1 MARTSNREQKK
12 RLSLVDNN
20 AQNVTKIYRAVIY
33 ARISSEDD
41 RKIASHTIENQMELL
56 QEYVDSKEDMELVDC
71 YCDRGITGTRFD
83 RPEFSRMIMDMKL
96 GKFNCIVVKDF
107 SRLGRN
113 YLEAGD
119 YLEKIFPMYGIRF
132 ISVSDGFDSLYSKP
146 MEDGMIVP
154 LKNLINEAYA
164 KDISKRISVSKEN
177 QQKRGEYVGS
187 KPPLGY
193 LKDPDDCHHLIPD
206 PDSEQIIRDMFA
218 WRLEGKS
225 VTAIARKL
233 NKMNIPSPEQYRIQK
248 GIEKNHKYKDVRW
261 DGCSVVCILRNVA
274 YIGDMEQG
282 YQKGAL
288 YKGIP
293 DHRQKKEQRIYVKGT
308 HEGIVDKE
316 TFYRVQELLDETEK
330 KQKQVQNKYR
340 HLERKEDIF
349 RGLLYCADCGS
360 RLSFYRRTVKLPSGY
375 HHYYTYLCRN
385 TPYREDCT
393 KKNMKM
399 EKLEEIVKELINLH
413 INLHISLYME
423 KEDILRDLNSNAQV
437 RNERHRI
444 EEEERKMFEEM
455 ETVEARSKNLYE
467 DLKDEIISEA
477 EYLTLKADYA
487 DKIEKLKT
495 MCEEAKKSI
504 TMLMPDACVCFE
516 MSDNINRF
524 GDFTELTPEIIKA
537 FIKKITFF
545 GDNRIEV
552 EYTFSDC
559 LEQLDKLIEE
569 RKRLCCMA

>member
-1 MARTSNREQKK
+1 MARTSNRERKK
-12 RLSLVDNN
+12 RLSLADNN

-41 RKIASHTIENQMELL
+41 RKIASHTIENQMALL

-413 INLHISLYME
+413 ISLYME

>member
-1 MARTSNREQKK
+1 M
-12 RLSLVDNN
+12 
-20 AQNVTKIYRAVIY
+20 
-33 ARISSEDD
+33 
-41 RKIASHTIENQMELL
+41 
-56 QEYVDSKEDMELVDC
+56 
-71 YCDRGITGTRFD
+71 
-83 RPEFSRMIMDMKL
+83 
-96 GKFNCIVVKDF
+96 
-107 SRLGRN
+107 
-113 YLEAGD
+113 
-119 YLEKIFPMYGIRF
+119 
-132 ISVSDGFDSLYSKP
+132 
-146 MEDGMIVP
+146 
-154 LKNLINEAYA
+154 
-164 KDISKRISVSKEN
+164 
-177 QQKRGEYVGS
+177 
-187 KPPLGY
+187 
-193 LKDPDDCHHLIPD
+193 
-206 PDSEQIIRDMFA
+206 
-218 WRLEGKS
+218 
-225 VTAIARKL
+225 
-233 NKMNIPSPEQYRIQK
+233 
-248 GIEKNHKYKDVRW
+248 
-261 DGCSVVCILRNVA
+261 
-274 YIGDMEQG
+274 
-282 YQKGAL
+282 
-288 YKGIP
+288 
-293 DHRQKKEQRIYVKGT
+293 
-308 HEGIVDKE
+308 DKE

-330 KQKQVQNKYR
+330 KQKQVQNKYK

-413 INLHISLYME
+413 ISLYME

-444 EEEERKMFEEM
+444 EEEERKMLEEM

-495 MCEEAKKSI
+495 MSEEAKKSI
-504 TMLMPDACVCFE
+504 SMLMPDTCVCFE

-524 GDFTELTPEIIKA
+524 GGFTELTPEIIKA

>member
-261 DGCSVVCILRNVA
+261 DGCSVVSILRNVA

-399 EKLEEIVKELINLH
+399 EKLEEIVKELINM
-413 INLHISLYME
+413 HISLYME

-524 GDFTELTPEIIKA
+524 GGFTELTPEIIKA

>member
-96 GKFNCIVVKDF
+96 GKFDCIVVKDF

-413 INLHISLYME
+413 ISLYME
-423 KEDILRDLNSNAQV
+423 KEDILHDLNLNAQV

-444 EEEERKMFEEM
+444 EEEERKMLEEM
-455 ETVEARSKNLYE
+455 EIVEARSKNLYE

-524 GDFTELTPEIIKA
+524 GGFTELTPEIIKA

>member
-12 RLSLVDNN
+12 RLSLADNN

-41 RKIASHTIENQMELL
+41 RKIASHTIENQMALL

-330 KQKQVQNKYR
+330 KQKQVQNKYK

-413 INLHISLYME
+413 ISLYME

-444 EEEERKMFEEM
+444 EEEEGKMLEERKTF
-455 ETVEARSKNLYE
+455 EARSK
-467 DLKDEIISEA
+467 K
-477 EYLTLKADYA
+477 
-487 DKIEKLKT
+487 
-495 MCEEAKKSI
+495 
-504 TMLMPDACVCFE
+504 
-516 MSDNINRF
+516 
-524 GDFTELTPEIIKA
+524 
-537 FIKKITFF
+537 
-545 GDNRIEV
+545 
-552 EYTFSDC
+552 
-559 LEQLDKLIEE
+559 
-569 RKRLCCMA
+569 

>member
-12 RLSLVDNN
+12 RLSLADNN

-41 RKIASHTIENQMELL
+41 RKIASHTIENQMALL

-330 KQKQVQNKYR
+330 KQKQVQNKYK

-399 EKLEEIVKELINLH
+399 EKLEEIVKEL

-569 RKRLCCMA
+569 RKRLCCMV

>member
-12 RLSLVDNN
+12 RLSMVDNN

-41 RKIASHTIENQMELL
+41 RKIASHTIENQMALL

-316 TFYRVQELLDETEK
+316 TFYRVQELLDEIEK

-413 INLHISLYME
+413 ISLYME

-444 EEEERKMFEEM
+444 EEEERKMLEEM

-524 GDFTELTPEIIKA
+524 GGFTELTPEIIKA

>member
-12 RLSLVDNN
+12 RLSMVDNN

-308 HEGIVDKE
+308 HESIVDKE

-330 KQKQVQNKYR
+330 RQALVQNWFR
-340 HLERKEDIF
+340 DLEGEGDIF

-399 EKLEEIVKELINLH
+399 EKLEEIVKEL

-524 GDFTELTPEIIKA
+524 GGFTELTPEIIKA

>member
-41 RKIASHTIENQMELL
+41 RKIASHTIENQMALL

-330 KQKQVQNKYR
+330 KQKQVQNKYK

-413 INLHISLYME
+413 ISLYME

-444 EEEERKMFEEM
+444 EEEERKMLEEM

-495 MCEEAKKSI
+495 MSEEAKKSI
-504 TMLMPDACVCFE
+504 SMLMPDTCVCFE

-524 GDFTELTPEIIKA
+524 GGFTELTPEIIKA

-569 RKRLCCMA
+569 RKRLCCMV

>member
-12 RLSLVDNN
+12 RLSLADNN

-41 RKIASHTIENQMELL
+41 RKIASHTIENQMALL

-330 KQKQVQNKYR
+330 KQKQVQNKYK

-413 INLHISLYME
+413 ISLYME

-444 EEEERKMFEEM
+444 EEEERKMLEEM

-495 MCEEAKKSI
+495 MSEEAKKSI
-504 TMLMPDACVCFE
+504 SMLMPDTCVCFE

-524 GDFTELTPEIIKA
+524 GGFTELTPEIIKA

-559 LEQLDKLIEE
+559 LEQLDKLIEK
-569 RKRLCCMA
+569 RKRLCCMV

>member
-12 RLSLVDNN
+12 RLSLADNN

-41 RKIASHTIENQMELL
+41 RKIASHTIENQMALL

-330 KQKQVQNKYR
+330 KQKQVQNKYK

-413 INLHISLYME
+413 ISLYME

-444 EEEERKMFEEM
+444 EEEERKMLEEM

-495 MCEEAKKSI
+495 MSEEAKKSI
-504 TMLMPDACVCFE
+504 SMLMPDTCVCFE

-524 GDFTELTPEIIKA
+524 GGFTELTPEIIKA

-569 RKRLCCMA
+569 RKRLCCMV

>member
-12 RLSLVDNN
+12 RLSLADNN

-41 RKIASHTIENQMELL
+41 RKIASHTIENQMALL

-413 INLHISLYME
+413 ISLYME

>member
-413 INLHISLYME
+413 ISLYME

>member
-413 INLHISLYME
+413 ISLYME

-516 MSDNINRF
+516 MSDKINRF

>member
-12 RLSLVDNN
+12 RLSMVDNN

-41 RKIASHTIENQMELL
+41 RKIASHTIENQMALL

-316 TFYRVQELLDETEK
+316 TFYRVQELLDEIEK

-413 INLHISLYME
+413 ISLYME
-423 KEDILRDLNSNAQV
+423 KEDILCDLNSNAQV

-444 EEEERKMFEEM
+444 EEEERKMLEEM

-524 GDFTELTPEIIKA
+524 GGFTELTPEIIKA

>member
-12 RLSLVDNN
+12 RLSMVDNN

-41 RKIASHTIENQMELL
+41 RKIASHTIENQMALL

-233 NKMNIPSPEQYRIQK
+233 NKMNIPSPEQYRILK

-316 TFYRVQELLDETEK
+316 TFYRVQELLDEIEK

-413 INLHISLYME
+413 ISLYME

-444 EEEERKMFEEM
+444 EEEERKMLEEM

-524 GDFTELTPEIIKA
+524 GGFTELTPEIIKA